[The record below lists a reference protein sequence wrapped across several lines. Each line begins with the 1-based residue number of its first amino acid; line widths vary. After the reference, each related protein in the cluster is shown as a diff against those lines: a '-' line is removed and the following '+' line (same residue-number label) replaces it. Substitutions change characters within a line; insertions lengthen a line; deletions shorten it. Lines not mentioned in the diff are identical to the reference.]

1 MPSLQCKC
9 RFECGTSVAFKKHL
23 DFKIRNPDVAEHAL
37 LSSEELPPS
46 PAPRKGS
53 IEAIQAKRRAAA
65 AIMKVPFK
73 CSCGFSC
80 GSQVAWEK
88 HASKSCEGEEHTLI
102 EGVLVQHDENG
113 CEVDSPE
120 FPLRIARR
128 KGRLPVTTPPS
139 PHQSLGVT
147 GQQDDQNL
155 ATPPHQSSSPPPRP
169 EQMMFVQTNPMWDE
183 GVDATPPP
191 GENSPDV
198 RRDALYTPL
207 SASYFPKERAFATP
221 MSSLGTSPLGEMS
234 LNLPVQ
240 GPTAAAPGNKHTESP
255 AWVACVDARKATTH
269 SVLNALESLAENEAL
284 DC

>member
-1 MPSLQCKC
+1 MPSLQCICK
-9 RFECGTSVAFKKHL
+9 FECGTIVAFKKHL
-23 DFKIRNPDVAEHAL
+23 DFKVRNPDDNEHK
-37 LSSEELPPS
+37 LSSNEELPTS

-65 AIMKVPFK
+65 AVMKVPFK

-88 HASKSCEGEEHTLI
+88 HVSKSCEGDEHTLV

-120 FPLRIARR
+120 VPLRIARR
-128 KGRLPVTTPPS
+128 KGRLPVATPPS
-139 PHQSLGVT
+139 PL
-147 GQQDDQNL
+147 DEQNL
-155 ATPPHQSSSPPPRP
+155 ATPPHQSSSPPRRP

-207 SASYFPKERAFATP
+207 SASYFPKERAFTTP
-221 MSSLGTSPLGEMS
+221 LSSLGTSPLGEMS

-269 SVLNALESLAENEAL
+269 SVLSALESLAENEAL